1 MKSIINFCDKISG
14 FFGYIAAWL
23 SSALVLVIMYDVIT
37 RYFLNNSKIWV
48 QELEWHIFA
57 LMILLGAAY
66 TLRQNGHVRVDV
78 IYGKLSPKKQ
88 AFIDLLG
95 VIILLIPF
103 SLLIIYT
110 SKDFILSSWEVKEC
124 SPDPGGLPGRYLL
137 KAMIPFGFILLII
150 QGVSM
155 LLKAILTLKG
165 DTSYYKE
172 KTQHEE

>member
-23 SSALVLVIMYDVIT
+23 SSALVLVIIYDVFT
-37 RYFLNNSKIWV
+37 RYFLNSSKIWV

-57 LMILLGAAY
+57 LIILFGAAY

-78 IYGKLSPKKQ
+78 IYGKISPKKR
-88 AFIDLLG
+88 ALIDLLG

-103 SLLIIYT
+103 SLLIIWT
-110 SKDFILSSWEVKEC
+110 SKEFVLSSWQVKEG
-124 SPDPGGLPGRYLL
+124 SPDPGGLPARYFL
-137 KAMIPFGFILLII
+137 KAMIPFGFILLIN
-150 QGVSM
+150 QGISM

-172 KTQHEE
+172 KSKH